1 MIQVLLVEDDPMARQ
16 LLELYI
22 DKSERYEIAG
32 SLETALL
39 AEAFCRKHHVDV
51 ILMDVCTAMNING
64 IDIAIDIKN
73 HMPEIKIIV
82 ITSQPECSYIDRA
95 RAAGV
100 DSFWYKSSTAE
111 EIILLMERT
120 LAGESIYPD
129 STPQLR
135 LGNAWSEDFSERE
148 RQVLRH
154 VVAGK
159 SDAAIAEELHISVP
173 TVKSHVQHMKNRT
186 GFSNRTELA
195 VKAREIGFVIIDRKP
210 DEIPQE

>member
-16 LLELYI
+16 LLEIYI
-22 DKSERYEIAG
+22 NKNEKYELAG
-32 SLETALL
+32 SLESALF
-39 AEAFCRKHHVDV
+39 AEVFCRKHDVDV
-51 ILMDVCTAMNING
+51 VLMDVCTAINANG
-64 IDIAIDIKN
+64 IDAARNIKKYLPN
-73 HMPEIKIIV
+73 IKIII
-82 ITSQPECSYIDRA
+82 ITSQPEYSYIERA
-95 RAAGV
+95 REAGV

-148 RQVLRH
+148 RQVLRL

-210 DEIPQE
+210 DEIPQ